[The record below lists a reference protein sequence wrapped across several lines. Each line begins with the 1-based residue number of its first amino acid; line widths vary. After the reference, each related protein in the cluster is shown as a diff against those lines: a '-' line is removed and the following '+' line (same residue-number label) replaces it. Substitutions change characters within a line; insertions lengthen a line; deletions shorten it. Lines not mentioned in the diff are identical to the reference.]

1 MKKEQII
8 KSKTL
13 ANTRN
18 EAIKSFLTTKPSYLT
33 LQPIHV
39 LILSVCFI
47 INIMLLH
54 IIGRFGSS
62 FILQTIISTIAVIT
76 ALIIGYLIQ
85 K

>member
-1 MKKEQII
+1 MKKEQVV

-62 FILQTIISTIAVIT
+62 VILQTVISVA
-76 ALIIGYLIQ
+76 ALSAALVLGYLIQ
-85 K
+85 R